1 VGEAVCHDVEPRFEL
16 VVTAAPDLDPGWRD
30 SLGLVLQGKAE
41 HVFKRCEPIASFG
54 QQGADRG
61 VGEVREFDLH
71 GGAAGG
77 EGPLD
82 LVKVGRARHAAEAEP
97 RDLVQ
102 WRARFGK
109 ARYTAGD
116 RNHEA
121 RGVCPATVGG
131 LAALGDELRLDPLDA
146 LGQGGAAEE
155 GQSVG
160 VDAQRLEDA
169 SRGCALPAGDAR
181 GQVRSIP
188 VQATLNVR
196 CGSPGWQGHYQA
208 VTSGKRLRRC
218 AWDCR
223 PSV

>member
-1 VGEAVCHDVEPRFEL
+1 MRGHPLRVGVGEAVCHDVEPRFEL

-30 SLGLVLQGKAE
+30 SLVLVLQGKAE

-54 QQGADRG
+54 QQGADSG
-61 VGEVREFDLH
+61 VGEVREFHLH
-71 GGAAGG
+71 GGVAGG

-109 ARYTAGD
+109 AR
-116 RNHEA
+116 
-121 RGVCPATVGG
+121 
-131 LAALGDELRLDPLDA
+131 
-146 LGQGGAAEE
+146 
-155 GQSVG
+155 
-160 VDAQRLEDA
+160 
-169 SRGCALPAGDAR
+169 
-181 GQVRSIP
+181 
-188 VQATLNVR
+188 
-196 CGSPGWQGHYQA
+196 SPGWQGHYQA